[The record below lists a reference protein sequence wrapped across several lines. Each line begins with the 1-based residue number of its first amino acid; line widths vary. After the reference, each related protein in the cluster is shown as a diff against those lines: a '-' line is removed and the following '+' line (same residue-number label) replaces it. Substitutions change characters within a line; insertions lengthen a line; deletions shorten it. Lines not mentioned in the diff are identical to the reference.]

1 LAAKTQPIYS
11 GAINIPA
18 QANEKFGKTV
28 GTLKLY
34 ASRNTE
40 NPKLPVMNGY
50 VIINTTGK
58 EKDKQYFQVAVWEP
72 QPE

>member
-1 LAAKTQPIYS
+1 MAQKSEPIYS

-34 ASRNTE
+34 KNHKHEE
-40 NPKLPVMNGY
+40 NGKLPTFNGY
-50 VIINTTGK
+50 VILNETGQK
-58 EKDKQYFQVAVWEP
+58 SDKKYFQVAVWEAA
-72 QPE
+72 E